1 MFCCRL
7 VLNAAAAMATL
18 FALGAAAM
26 AADMLER
33 PQCTLELPQCVIE
46 LQPGMTKIV
55 PVPADRPVQAIVI
68 GNPNIADASAI
79 NLKAIAI
86 TGKGAGL
93 TNFVLFDREGK
104 PISNTKIQVVEA
116 DAYRRGASVRERHEI
131 RIVRMWAGPSGS
143 NKEDAPKDR
152 RYLCA
157 QNCSAIRVD
166 DPIELNPPGNTSA
179 AVGTTTSTTITTLPT
194 PQGPG
199 PQGPTPQGKY

>member
-1 MFCCRL
+1 MFCRRL

-55 PVPADRPVQAIVI
+55 PVPAGLVQAIVI

-131 RIVRMWAGPSGS
+131 RIVRMWGGPSGS

-157 QNCSAIRVD
+157 QNCSAIEVD
-166 DPIELNPPGNTSA
+166 EPAALNPPGNTSA
-179 AVGTTTSTTITTLPT
+179 ATVPTNKSIITYTNQRQSPLE
-194 PQGPG
+194 
-199 PQGPTPQGKY
+199 GK